1 MINPIKDD
9 VLESFLQLVEEG
21 YSHFRK
27 LALSFLQVL
36 YYNNYNSNRHLN
48 HLLHLIV
55 IQFQIILIQLNISH
69 INHLPYE

>member
-36 YYNNYNSNRHLN
+36 YYSNYNSNRHLN

-55 IQFQIILIQLNISH
+55 IQF
-69 INHLPYE
+69 

>member
-36 YYNNYNSNRHLN
+36 YYSNYNSNRHLN

-55 IQFQIILIQLNISH
+55 IQFQIILIQLNIFH